1 MLEKPG
7 YAPIRSARMPVK
19 KKTGA
24 KPAAVPVVEL
34 IVRRTALR
42 RYHKLQR
49 ATAELPALQVSWD
62 RRTNDATE
70 ARPQAERRQAPPFTW
85 DVADVVVVEKPA
97 RAAAPARSRKQR

>member
-1 MLEKPG
+1 M
-7 YAPIRSARMPVK
+7 AVK

-42 RYHKLQR
+42 RFHKLKR

-62 RRTNDATE
+62 RRTNDANG
-70 ARPQAERRQAPPFTW
+70 ARPRTERRQAPPFTW
-85 DVADVVVVEKPA
+85 DVADFVVVEKPA
-97 RAAAPARSRKQR
+97 RPAARARGRKQR

>member
-1 MLEKPG
+1 
-7 YAPIRSARMPVK
+7 MPVK
-19 KKTGA
+19 KKTRA

-42 RYHKLQR
+42 RYHKLKR

-70 ARPQAERRQAPPFTW
+70 ARPQTERRQTPPFTW
-85 DVADVVVVEKPA
+85 DAADFVVVEKPA
-97 RAAAPARSRKQR
+97 RPAAPARSRKQR